1 MRTRIFYLLLV
12 ICGIGTACNDA
23 NSNKA
28 AGKPIVLGDSANI
41 VTETDPQYLKDF
53 VADIQPAKQQE
64 PEAPA
69 DTAKPAV
76 QQVPVQE
83 QAQPSQP
90 EQAAVAPKEE
100 VPAPQ
105 ANGLNVVFKDVT
117 VFIPNIEVKTY
128 RQRDFKNANGASFQL
143 EDGKLN
149 GNQIKISSG
158 SVQRIS
164 QRYQTVIVI
173 KNNLGE
179 LLLESLSNTTNWQPL
194 NGRGNSYT
202 ISGLDN
208 RHLDYIKAT
217 PAAIRNAV
225 ARAARNHRMSRATE
239 QKWLNSIKHVRAANL
254 PPMAVTLRSVMW
266 KIEGKDARGK
276 NYQKQIRMD
285 MPI

>member
-28 AGKPIVLGDSANI
+28 AGKPIVLGDSATI

-64 PEAPA
+64 PEVPA
-69 DTAKPAV
+69 DTAKPAA
-76 QQVPVQE
+76 QQEPAPE
-83 QAQPSQP
+83 QAQP
-90 EQAAVAPKEE
+90 EQATAAPKEE
-100 VPAPQ
+100 ALAPQ
-105 ANGLNVVFKDVT
+105 ANGLNVAFKDVSIL
-117 VFIPNIEVKTY
+117 IPNIETKGTG
-128 RQRDFKNANGASFQL
+128 RQRDYKNANGASFQL

-149 GNQIKISSG
+149 GNQIKITSG
-158 SVQRIS
+158 NVQKVS

-179 LLLESLSNTTNWQPL
+179 LPLESLSNTTNWQPL

-225 ARAARNHRMSRATE
+225 TRAARNHRMSRATE
-239 QKWLNSIKHVRAANL
+239 QKWLNSIKHVRVANQ
-254 PPMAVTLRSVMW
+254 PPMAVMLRSVMW
-266 KIEGKDARGK
+266 KIEGKDARGR

-285 MPI
+285 IPL